1 MSFITKKHKE
11 YLGSANGKLI
21 PKEKAVLTEEM
32 IFHTATTSCL
42 LRTPKTILIGD
53 AVNLSATA
61 GAKIIAYRP
70 AMAHCRPN
78 TIPNQKG
85 ANSITIKKGMA
96 IRTSF

>member
-21 PKEKAVLTEEM
+21 PRKKAVLTEEM
-32 IFHTATTSCL
+32 IFHTATISCL

-53 AVNLSATA
+53 TVNLSATP
-61 GAKIIAYRP
+61 GARIMAYWP
-70 AMAHCRPN
+70 AMAHCCPN
-78 TIPNQKG
+78 RIPNQKG
-85 ANSITIKKGMA
+85 ADSITSKNRMA